1 MRKIDAVRRY
11 PEDMTPEGMIE
22 FEVTDSIKKIV
33 KIRDVGEKEENQLRA
48 AKYIL
53 DKFLPDR
60 IQAGGDFVLRIVS
73 DNEKED

>member
-1 MRKIDAVRRY
+1 MKKIDAVRRY

-22 FEVTDSIKKIV
+22 FEVVDSIAKIV
-33 KIRDVGEKEENQLRA
+33 KIRDAGEKEENQLRA

-73 DNEKED
+73 DEKED